1 VTAVLRTARATFRS
15 LQVRNYRLY
24 FFGQIVSTTGT
35 WMQSVA
41 QVWLVLRLTH
51 SGLALGITTGLQFL
65 PILLLGPWGGVVAD
79 RFDKRKILIV
89 TQAADA
95 VLALTIGVL
104 TLTGVV
110 QLWMVYALAL
120 GLGLVTVVDNPTRQS
135 FVAEMV
141 GPDDIQNGISLNSA
155 VFTFTRILG
164 PAIAGALILT
174 VGLAVCFLLNA
185 VSFLAV
191 IAGLIA
197 MRPAELHRPGRV
209 PRSKGQVR
217 EGLRYVWTTPRLRW
231 PLVLMALVYT
241 LSFNFSVLMPLLARF
256 SFGGGAALYAQLLS
270 AMGAGSLV
278 GALAMANRRHPS
290 GRLLAWA
297 GVALGV
303 AMVAAAYAPTP
314 GAAFVLMGVV
324 GLTSMAFMATGNTM
338 MQVASTPSMRGRVM
352 AVYAM
357 VFLGSTPI
365 GGPLMGW
372 LAESIGPRAAFA
384 AGGATAIV
392 GALVALWVLRA
403 LGGRGRVP
411 VLLRRLADAEPRAQ
425 EADPRV
431 AEEQPLSA

>member
-1 VTAVLRTARATFRS
+1 

-24 FFGQIVSTTGT
+24 FLGQIVSTTGT

-79 RFDKRKILIV
+79 RFDKRKVLIA

-95 VLALTIGVL
+95 VLALTLGVL

-110 QLWMVYALAL
+110 ELWMVYGLAL

-141 GPDDIQNGISLNSA
+141 GPGDLQNGIGLNSA

-164 PAIAGALILT
+164 PALAGALILT
-174 VGLAVCFLLNA
+174 VGLAVCFLVNA
-185 VSFLAV
+185 LSFLAV
-191 IAGLIA
+191 IAGLVA
-197 MRPAELHRPGRV
+197 MRPSELYRHERP
-209 PRSKGQVR
+209 PRRKGQVR
-217 EGLRYVWTTPRLRW
+217 EGLRYVWNTPRLRW
-231 PLVLMALVYT
+231 PLVLMAVVYT
-241 LSFNFSVLMPLLARF
+241 MSFNFSVLLPLLARF
-256 SFGGGAALYAQLLS
+256 AFGGGAALYAQLLS
-270 AMGAGSLV
+270 AMGAGSLI
-278 GALAMANRRHPS
+278 GALVMANRRRAS
-290 GRLLAWA
+290 SRVLAWA
-297 GVALGV
+297 GIGLGA
-303 AMVAAAYAPTP
+303 AMVAAAYAPTT
-314 GAAFVLMGVV
+314 AVAFGVLA
-324 GLTSMAFMATGNTM
+324 GLGFASMVFMATGNTM
-338 MQVASTPSMRGRVM
+338 MQVATAPSMRGRVM

-372 LAESIGPRAAFA
+372 LAERAGPRFAFA
-384 AGGATAIV
+384 TGGVIAVV
-392 GALVALWVLRA
+392 GALVALWVLHA

-411 VLLRRLADAEPRAQ
+411 VLLRRLAAAEP
-425 EADPRV
+425 EPV
-431 AEEQPLSA
+431 PVPEERTVVEEPLSA